1 MQDLDGL
8 LAAGELD
15 WAPSHLVEPGSW
27 VGHLPFAFWLVRVL
41 RPDLFVE
48 LGTHTGN
55 SYFGF
60 CQALSALHPA
70 ARAYAVDTWEG
81 DVHAGFYGEDVF
93 AGVSAYNGEHYR
105 AFSTLLRK
113 PFDAARPY
121 FAEGSIDLLH
131 IDGMHSYEQVRHD
144 FESWQP
150 ALSSRAVVLLHDT
163 GVREHGFGVWRL
175 WHELSARYPSFE
187 FTHSHGLGVLGIGPS
202 QAGPLQALFSASG
215 DPAAEGRIRRRVSAR
230 GEALQHLLD
239 LNTAKSRLRA
249 QSGDAAAASSQKQAA
264 EQALAAAQAAVAGR
278 EAAVERLEASLAEL
292 QARVREQDAEAREQR
307 ERLAALEDAA
317 DQARSDAEAQR
328 AAVQARDAEI
338 STLRQAMLEAERTL
352 DLHIGEV
359 AARHEAERMEA
370 ASALKRL
377 HDELDA
383 AVGHQRHLVQ
393 TYVTST
399 SWRVTE
405 PLRAASR
412 IARGRPAP
420 LTLPPP
426 APRPPLVLAP
436 PAPPPPR
443 PRTAA
448 LPDRA
453 ALPALKGATRAVL
466 RLRLD
471 AFLANGARLRFPPPE
486 QPSLSI
492 VLVLYNQAEL
502 TLSCLASIAETT
514 EPADGIQLVIV
525 DNASTDLT
533 RALLDR
539 VEGATIL
546 RNPDNRHF
554 LRAMNQGAA
563 AANGMALL
571 LLNNDAQLLPGSV
584 AAALRT
590 LRSSPGIGAVGG
602 RIILPD
608 GTLQEAGSIIW
619 QNGAC
624 AGYGRGADPSAPEY
638 GFQRDVDFCS
648 GAFLL
653 TWTALWRQL
662 GGFDERYAPAYYE
675 ETDYCV
681 RLWKAGFRVVF
692 DPDAA
697 IVHFEF
703 GSSVQSGDALA
714 LQAANHDVFRKRHSG
729 WLLDQ
734 RPIEAGPLAARTA
747 RTTTPRVL
755 VLDGAAAGADLP
767 LAALLDR
774 GALVTLLAV
783 GAGPGRPAGL
793 DRRVETA
800 PAADKTAALHYLASR
815 PGYYGAI
822 VLGPALA
829 ALRAELAVDP
839 GLTGD
844 AIILEAA
851 GLAAFVAAMAGDIVD
866 PADALPASRPAET
879 DAAMAVPFGFA
890 PLAAP
895 APRVAVICHL
905 FYPDVAA
912 ELLSYLANIPG
923 EADLYVSTDTE
934 EKRALLLQSVRGWDR
949 GSVDLRVMPN
959 RGRDIAP
966 KLVGFASAHAG
977 YDLVLH
983 VHSKRSDHSPFL
995 APWRSFLFETL
1006 LGSPAIVTSIMDAF
1020 ARLPRLGML
1029 APLHFEAIRRWIG
1042 WNGNLAQARALATR
1056 MGVTL
1061 QPGRAVDFPSG
1072 SMFWARPAALY
1083 PLLDL
1088 RLGFEDFP
1096 DEGDQKD
1103 HTAAH
1108 AIERLFFYGC
1118 EKSGH
1123 DWLKIADP
1131 ALFHDPSAIVP
1142 IETADALHAFAT
1154 SHRVRLTGPDPIAVR
1169 PDPAPMQTEVAP
1181 GLAARLAAR
1190 LAAPLAA
1197 PLAARVRPG

>member
-8 LAAGELD
+8 LAADELD
-15 WAPSHLVEPGSW
+15 WPPSRLVEPGSW
-27 VGHLPFAFWLVRVL
+27 VGHLPFAFWLVQAL

-48 LGTHTGN
+48 LGTHSGN
-55 SYFGF
+55 SYFGI

-70 ARAYAVDTWEG
+70 ARAYAVDTWKG

-93 AGVSAYNGEHYR
+93 AGVTAYNGEHYR

-131 IDGMHSYEQVRHD
+131 IDGMHDYEQVRHD

-150 ALSSRAVVLLHDT
+150 ALSSRAVVLFHDT
-163 GVREHGFGVWRL
+163 CVREHGFGVWKL
-175 WHELSARYPSFE
+175 WHELSGRFPSFE
-187 FTHSHGLGVLGIGPS
+187 FSHSHGLGVLGVGPD
-202 QAGPLQALFSASG
+202 QAGPLQALFGASG
-215 DPAAEGRIRRRVSAR
+215 DPAAAGRIRRRVSAR
-230 GEALQHLLD
+230 GEALQHSLD
-239 LNTAKSRLRA
+239 LNTAKSLLRD
-249 QSGDAAAASSQKQAA
+249 QSGDAASALSQKRAA
-264 EQALAAAQAAVAGR
+264 EQALAAAQSASAAQ
-278 EAAVERLEASLAEL
+278 EAAVERLEASLAEQ
-292 QARVREQDAEAREQR
+292 QARVREQDAEAREQQG
-307 ERLAALEDAA
+307 RLAALEDAA
-317 DQARSDAEAQR
+317 DQARSEAEVQR

-338 STLRQAMLEAERTL
+338 SVLRQAMLEAERTQ
-352 DLHIGEV
+352 DLHVGEI

-370 ASALKRL
+370 ALALRRL
-377 HDELDA
+377 HDELEA

-393 TYVTST
+393 TFVTST
-399 SWRVTE
+399 SWRLTE

-420 LTLPPP
+420 LALQPP
-426 APRPPLVLAP
+426 APRPPPLLAP
-436 PAPPPPR
+436 PAPPRAR
-443 PRTAA
+443 PAA
-448 LPDRA
+448 LPDRMVSDRA
-453 ALPALKGATRAVL
+453 SLPALKAATRAVL

-471 AFLANGARLRFPPPE
+471 AFLASRAQWHFPAPE
-486 QPSLSI
+486 QPRLSI

-514 EPADGIQLVIV
+514 GPADGIELVIV
-525 DNASTDLT
+525 DNASTDRT
-533 RALLDR
+533 GALLDR

-563 AANGMALL
+563 AARGPAML

-590 LRSSPGIGAVGG
+590 LRSAADIGAVGG

-624 AGYGRGADPSAPEY
+624 AGYGRGGDPLAPEY

-662 GGFDERYAPAYYE
+662 GGFDDRYAPAYYE

-681 RLWKAGFRVVF
+681 RLWQAGFRVVF

-714 LQAANHDVFRKRHSG
+714 LQAANDEVFRQRHAG

-734 RPIEAGPLAARTA
+734 RPIEAGPLLARTA
-747 RTTTPRVL
+747 RTTMPRVL
-755 VLDGAAAGADLP
+755 VLDGAAAGADDP

-774 GALVTLLAV
+774 GALVTLLAI
-783 GAGPGRPAGL
+783 GAGPARLPGL
-793 DRRVETA
+793 DRRIETA
-800 PAADKTAALHYLASR
+800 PAPDTAAALGFLASR

-822 VLGPALA
+822 VLGPTQAPLRADLA
-829 ALRAELAVDP
+829 ANLH
-839 GLTGD
+839 LTGD

-851 GLAAFVAAMAGDIVD
+851 GLAAFVAAMAGDTTD
-866 PADALPASRPAET
+866 PADALPASRPAES

-895 APRVAVICHL
+895 VPRVAVICHL

-923 EADLYVSTDTE
+923 DADLYVSTDTE
-934 EKRALLLQSVRGWDR
+934 EKRAVLVQAVRGWDR

-983 VHSKRSDHSPFL
+983 LHSKRSDHASFL

-1006 LGSPAIVTSIMDAF
+1006 LGSPATVTSIMDAF

-1042 WNGNLAQARALATR
+1042 WNGNMAQARTLAAR

-1096 DEGDQKD
+1096 DEGDQTD
-1103 HTAAH
+1103 HTTAH
-1108 AIERLFFYGC
+1108 AIERLFFYAC
-1118 EKSGH
+1118 ETSGH

-1142 IETADALHAFAT
+1142 IETPDALQAFAA

-1181 GLAARLAAR
+1181 GLAARLAER
-1190 LAAPLAA
+1190 LAT
-1197 PLAARVRPG
+1197 RTRPG